1 MTLSRPR
8 VPLGLPITAI
18 VLFVLGLLTGPL
30 IQANAT
36 EQQLAAN
43 VLLNAIPF
51 ILISVSI
58 ILVFV
63 TLIWAIASSLNDNI
77 SRRIYRPIE
86 LALIAGIVLGVAG
99 MFQPWLHIL
108 FRGGFYLLLFSTL
121 GFILWSHVR
130 PSTAH
135 RQRPLG
141 SLDISDYQG
150 GADSVREAQ

>member
-1 MTLSRPR
+1 MRLSRPH
-8 VPLGLPITAI
+8 VPLGLPITSV
-18 VLFVLGLLTGPL
+18 VLFVLGLLAGPL
-30 IQANAT
+30 IQAKAT

-58 ILVFV
+58 ILAFV
-63 TLIWAIASSLNDNI
+63 TVIWIVASALNDNI

-86 LALIAGIVLGVAG
+86 MVLIAGIVLGIAG

-121 GFILWSHVR
+121 GFILWTHVR
-130 PSTAH
+130 PRSAP
-135 RQRPLG
+135 RQRHLG
-141 SLDISDYQG
+141 SLDISDFQE
-150 GADSVREAQ
+150 REAQGEHGG

>member
-51 ILISVSI
+51 LLISVSI

-63 TLIWAIASSLNDNI
+63 TLIWAIASSLNDNA
-77 SRRIYRPIE
+77 S
-86 LALIAGIVLGVAG
+86 A
-99 MFQPWLHIL
+99 
-108 FRGGFYLLLFSTL
+108 
-121 GFILWSHVR
+121 
-130 PSTAH
+130 
-135 RQRPLG
+135 
-141 SLDISDYQG
+141 
-150 GADSVREAQ
+150 